1 MLLPE
6 AQDVKV
12 ESAEEKSEKSVG
24 VGVLGWLGTGSNCR
38 EGMMILQS
46 PSRSGVWQIWYAEKN
61 ASAFF
66 KSVSILSTDCWYSV
80 FALHPQHR

>member
-1 MLLPE
+1 M
-6 AQDVKV
+6 KV

-24 VGVLGWLGTGSNCR
+24 VGVLGWLGTGSNCS

-61 ASAFF
+61 ASVFF
-66 KSVSILSTDCWYSV
+66 KVCLFFLTIVGLPCLPFTPNTGRQT
-80 FALHPQHR
+80 FLTL